1 MSAGQESGSPI
12 RENRS
17 LLPPPLPPDEARRT
31 LAAPAGVCRVGAKD
45 YSFAPL
51 TEPDMRATHPALWI
65 DISEVQRELDR
76 NLRRVKVFPH
86 SFERGQPS
94 GEPCRGIGFR
104 HRGAVRFHPC
114 SLAAIRTAGGSP
126 RADAFG
132 FQMSVEEART
142 LLLSYDDRPD
152 AAADMGV
159 ENAQSLDRL
168 RCTKPKVRYP
178 TRQVSADA
186 FHAGSKRS
194 PPVRRRHLP
203 HFRPQPSHRLAGG
216 KDGDLFFALPP
227 SAAKAE
233 AQELNLV
240 GSAYATFLLVDREP
254 HARLQKSSDRCHD
267 ALPGALAAHEDV
279 AIIRVTNEPE
289 TPPRQ
294 FTIQFVEHDVGK
306 QWRERTSLRRSFL
319 DRDLRPV
326 RHYHRRLQHQAN
338 QGEYPLVLHAF
349 RDPGQQA
356 LMMNSVEEFGQVQI
370 NHRSIAVLEISR
382 CFGDG
387 GMSAALGAEAVTAG
401 VEGRL
406 EDRLQDLEHRLLNH
420 PIHDVRDAEPSL
432 SAPWLWQPDA
442 ADFAGPVAS
451 LLQVSAQTG
460 DQRRGFRLGRLDRL
474 TIHSRRS
481 LVAHYV
487 QQRPG
492 QIGLVR
498 CRFEQPTRIGR
509 AGVGTDRLLALR
521 FLQQK
526 VSRPGCVRA
535 LSFSVPR
542 RAVGEHEAQLPWSRL
557 SQSISSLAPLAFASL
572 LATMRRSDFCVGV
585 VPSSLPPSGLP
596 LEADPRRPPWV
607 MTLDVPPPRPH
618 YRSGLEWILGVAFE
632 DTLTRPARLAQGFT
646 SVRCCGAPRA
656 SSPHGLTAPAP
667 ASPDGGYC
675 MQLPPARG
683 CYHLAPR
690 RTFTSNPVPMPG
702 TPSALR
708 SSQ

>member
-1 MSAGQESGSPI
+1 MIALT
-12 RENRS
+12 R
-17 LLPPPLPPDEARRT
+17 RRT
-31 LAAPAGVCRVGAKD
+31 WASRTPNPWTASGVQSRKCDIQPVR
-45 YSFAPL
+45 YRL
-51 TEPDMRATHPALWI
+51 TPSMQEVSDRPQFGGV
-65 DISEVQRELDR
+65 ISRILVLSR
-76 NLRRVKVFPH
+76 
-86 SFERGQPS
+86 
-94 GEPCRGIGFR
+94 
-104 HRGAVRFHPC
+104 
-114 SLAAIRTAGGSP
+114 RTALPEGNTATSSPSSP
-126 RADAFG
+126 RA
-132 FQMSVEEART
+132 QR
-142 LLLSYDDRPD
+142 
-152 AAADMGV
+152 
-159 ENAQSLDRL
+159 
-168 RCTKPKVRYP
+168 KP
-178 TRQVSADA
+178 QA
-186 FHAGSKRS
+186 
-194 PPVRRRHLP
+194 
-203 HFRPQPSHRLAGG
+203 
-216 KDGDLFFALPP
+216 
-227 SAAKAE
+227 
-233 AQELNLV
+233 
-240 GSAYATFLLVDREP
+240 
-254 HARLQKSSDRCHD
+254 
-267 ALPGALAAHEDV
+267 
-279 AIIRVTNEPE
+279 
-289 TPPRQ
+289 PPRQ
-294 FTIQFVEHDVGK
+294 FAVQFVEHDVGK
-306 QWRERTSLRRSFL
+306 QWRERTPLRRSFL
-319 DRDLRPV
+319 DYDLRPIW
-326 RHYHRRLQHQAN
+326 HHHRRLQHQAN
-338 QGEYPLVLHAF
+338 QGEYPQVRHAF
-349 RDPGQQA
+349 REPGQQS

-370 NHRSIAVLEISR
+370 NHRSIAVLQIFR
-382 CFGDG
+382 CFGNG
-387 GMSAALGAEAVTAG
+387 GMSAASGAETVTAG
-401 VEGRL
+401 VESGL
-406 EDRLQDLEHRLLNH
+406 EDRLQYLEQSLLNH
-420 PIHDVRDAEPSL
+420 PIHDVGNAEPSL
-432 SAPWLWQPDA
+432 PAPWLWQQDA
-442 ADFAGPVAS
+442 EDFAGPVAS
-451 LLQVSAQTG
+451 LQQVSAQTG
-460 DQRRGFRLGRLDRL
+460 DQRRGLRLGRLDRL
-474 TIHSRRS
+474 TIHSWRS

-509 AGVGTDRLLALR
+509 AGVGTDRFLALR

-596 LEADPRRPPWV
+596 LESDPRRPPWV